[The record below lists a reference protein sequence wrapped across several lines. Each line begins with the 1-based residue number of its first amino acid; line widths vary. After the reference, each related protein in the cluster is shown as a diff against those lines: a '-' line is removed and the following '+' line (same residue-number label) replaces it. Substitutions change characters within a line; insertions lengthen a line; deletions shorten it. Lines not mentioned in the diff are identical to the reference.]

1 VNKFTIYPT
10 LEEVLFLHD
19 RLLSEFGG
27 SEGVRDLG
35 LLESALAR
43 PRSGYYGTVYE
54 QAAALMQSL
63 VNNHAFVD
71 GNMRVGSALTAVFLF
86 MNGFQLSVPA
96 EVGET
101 FIVETLIG
109 DRADLPTIAQWL
121 QKHSKPRKS

>member
-1 VNKFTIYPT
+1 
-10 LEEVLFLHD
+10 
-19 RLLSEFGG
+19 
-27 SEGVRDLG
+27 
-35 LLESALAR
+35 
-43 PRSGYYGTVYE
+43 
-54 QAAALMQSL
+54 MQSL